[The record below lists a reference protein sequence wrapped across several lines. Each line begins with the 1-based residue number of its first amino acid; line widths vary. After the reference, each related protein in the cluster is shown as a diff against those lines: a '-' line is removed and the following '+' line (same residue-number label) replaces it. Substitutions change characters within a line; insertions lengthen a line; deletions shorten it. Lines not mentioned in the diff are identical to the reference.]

1 MNFGELSQTCGTWL
15 RSKQGANRQLLFCRV
30 SSRGR
35 NLLARGLFHKSGNK
49 YNPFSYSI
57 DVHSVSVSL
66 ALDRGPFSFT
76 GCHRGFRE
84 RFGESW
90 RTTKIVS
97 RIISTSNY
105 LSCSRARETLGQG
118 AVNSVEKHCVCP
130 GWRRSSF
137 LSGSRA
143 YCCTPK
149 NAPPNN
155 TKNLTRQ
162 EEIYRMKITSKRED
176 SSVINARSSKKQKVL
191 TPSVG
196 YRVRIQQAAK
206 RGTVEDAFDAFDEA
220 RREKVK
226 LPAECFVTLL
236 FLASGADDWEALVF
250 QGDVNAEKSTPFLH
264 RCDEVME
271 AMQESSYPPIEMC
284 YTALAR
290 RDAILGKASA
300 ALDNALRV
308 VDKGLGKKL
317 RCFSPALATFAFQGD
332 AKGAWKVY
340 DSIIAVGLE
349 PTEAEFSKVIQALG
363 KGDIDDD
370 ISWGQVTA
378 LLRHMS
384 KETTELKCNTIE
396 NIRNLFT
403 SRRATKGLPVP
414 NNEGVVS
421 WQVGDCSVS
430 ENGFC
435 DFCEDH
441 LQAIDLSADEYIQFG
456 SGIARLA
463 SKQERHPNDFKS
475 VRLETRS

>member
-1 MNFGELSQTCGTWL
+1 
-15 RSKQGANRQLLFCRV
+15 
-30 SSRGR
+30 
-35 NLLARGLFHKSGNK
+35 
-49 YNPFSYSI
+49 
-57 DVHSVSVSL
+57 
-66 ALDRGPFSFT
+66 
-76 GCHRGFRE
+76 
-84 RFGESW
+84 
-90 RTTKIVS
+90 
-97 RIISTSNY
+97 
-105 LSCSRARETLGQG
+105 
-118 AVNSVEKHCVCP
+118 
-130 GWRRSSF
+130 
-137 LSGSRA
+137 
-143 YCCTPK
+143 
-149 NAPPNN
+149 
-155 TKNLTRQ
+155 
-162 EEIYRMKITSKRED
+162 MKIMSKRDD
-176 SSVINARSSKKQKVL
+176 SPVISARSSKKQKVL

-220 RREKVK
+220 RRENVK

-236 FLASGADDWEALVF
+236 FLASGADDWEELVF
-250 QGDVNAEKSTPFLH
+250 EADVNTQKSIPFLH

-317 RCFSPALATFAFQGD
+317 RCFSPALAAFAFQGD

-349 PTEAEFSKVIQALG
+349 PTEVEFSKVIQALG
-363 KGDIDDD
+363 KGDTDDD

-384 KETTELKCNTIE
+384 KETTELKCDTIE

-403 SRRATKGLPVP
+403 SRRATKGLPMP
-414 NNEGVVS
+414 NNEGVIS
-421 WQVGDCSVS
+421 WQVADCSVS
-430 ENGFC
+430 ESGFC

-475 VRLETRS
+475 VRLETRSCYI

>member
-1 MNFGELSQTCGTWL
+1 MGELSHTCGTLL
-15 RSKQGANRQLLFCRV
+15 RSKRVASRHLLFRRV

-35 NLLARGLFHKSGNK
+35 NLLVRDLFYKSFNK
-49 YNPFSYSI
+49 YNPFVYRV
-57 DVHSVSVSL
+57 DVHSVAVSS
-66 ALDRGPFSFT
+66 APDGAPFSFT

-84 RFGESW
+84 RFSENW
-90 RTTKIVS
+90 RATKIVS
-97 RIISTSNY
+97 RVIPTSNY
-105 LSCSRARETLGQG
+105 LSSSRGRETVAQG
-118 AVNSVEKHCVCP
+118 AVNFVEKLYVCS
-130 GWRRSSF
+130 GWRHSSF

-143 YCCTPK
+143 YCCKPK
-149 NAPPNN
+149 DAFPNN
-155 TKNLTRQ
+155 ANNLTRQ
-162 EEIYRMKITSKRED
+162 EEIDRMDMTSKRQE
-176 SSVINARSSKKQKVL
+176 SRVISARSSKKQKVV

-206 RGTVEDAFDAFDEA
+206 RGTIQDAFDAFDEA
-220 RREKVK
+220 RRENVK

-250 QGDVNAEKSTPFLH
+250 EADVDSQNSTPFLH

-290 RDAILGKASA
+290 RDAILGNASA
-300 ALDNALRV
+300 ALDNALTV

-317 RCFSPALATFAFQGD
+317 RCFSPALAAFAFQGD
-332 AKGAWKVY
+332 AKGAWNVY

-349 PTEAEFSKVIQALG
+349 PTEVEFSKVIQALG
-363 KGDIDDD
+363 KGDIEDD
-370 ISWGQVTA
+370 ISWDQVTA
-378 LLRHMS
+378 LLEHLS
-384 KETTELKCNTIE
+384 KETTELKCDTID

-403 SRRATKGLPVP
+403 SRRATKGLPTP
-414 NNEGVVS
+414 NNENGIS

-435 DFCEDH
+435 DYCKDH
-441 LQAIDLSADEYIQFG
+441 LQAIDLSADEYSQFG

-475 VRLETRS
+475 VRFESRS